1 MIRRPPRSTRTD
13 TLFPYTTLF
22 RSQGANL
29 DARRA
34 HRKDQVGNAAM
45 LGCVRLGPDQ
55 AKDHVCLLGG
65 AGPDLLAIDNK
76 LAVFD
81 VRAGLEVG
89 EVRPGTG
96 FGIAL
101 APDNIAFQRGFDPAP
116 FLFLGAE
123 FAQGRPEHRDSLISK
138 PARHPEIGRASG
150 RERVVPY
157 V

>member
-1 MIRRPPRSTRTD
+1 
-13 TLFPYTTLF
+13 
-22 RSQGANL
+22 
-29 DARRA
+29 
-34 HRKDQVGNAAM
+34 M

-123 FAQGRPEHRDSLISK
+123 FERSEEHTSELQSLMRISYAVFCLTK
-138 PARHPEIGRASG
+138 KKIL
-150 RERVVPY
+150 Y
-157 V
+157 TT

>member
-1 MIRRPPRSTRTD
+1 MVHWDPHIGEERLVELGVTGHR
-13 TLFPYTTLF
+13 L
-22 RSQGANL
+22 QGANL

-81 VRAGLEVG
+81 VRAGLEVS

-101 APDNIAFQRGFDPAP
+101 APDNIAFRS
-116 FLFLGAE
+116 E
-123 FAQGRPEHRDSLISK
+123 EHTSELQSLMRISY
-138 PARHPEIGRASG
+138 AF
-150 RERVVPY
+150 
-157 V
+157 